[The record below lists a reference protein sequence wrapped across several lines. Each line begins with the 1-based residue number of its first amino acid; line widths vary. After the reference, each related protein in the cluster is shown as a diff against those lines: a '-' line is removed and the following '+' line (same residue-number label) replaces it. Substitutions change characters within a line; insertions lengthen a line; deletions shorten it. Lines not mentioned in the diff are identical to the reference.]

1 MSKELKLDPSKIYLR
16 GIISPD
22 FIYTNNFK
30 CGNGSM
36 NLFLSTEAYISHINR
51 ESSTTLVMYDDK
63 LAGYFTL
70 HREKLKSEIP
80 FDDYTNDT
88 LSLDRLAVSLEFQ
101 NKGLGTYLVNKI
113 IEIAFMTNEMY
124 IQAYAVFERWKWY
137 YKLGFKYIFE
147 DDIDENKNDDG
158 LVYMILEL
166 LDEKLIE
173 EYLEI

>member
-1 MSKELKLDPSKIYLR
+1 MSKELKLDPSKICLR

-22 FIYTNNFK
+22 LEYTNTFK

-36 NLFLSTEAYISHINR
+36 DLFLATEAYISHISR
-51 ESSTTLVMYDDK
+51 ESSTTLVIYEDK

-70 HREKLKSEIP
+70 HREKLKSDIP
-80 FDDYTNDT
+80 FDDYTNDA
-88 LSLDRLAVSLEFQ
+88 LSFDRLAVSLEFQ
-101 NKGLGTYLVNKI
+101 NMGLGTYLVNKI
-113 IEIAFMTNEMY
+113 KEIAYMTNEMY
-124 IQAYAVFERWKWY
+124 IQAYSVFERWKWY
-137 YKLGFKYIFE
+137 QEQGFKYIFE
-147 DDIDENKNDDG
+147 DDIDENKTDG